1 MATRYQ
7 PSFLKILQDPSAA
20 SYIAIPPDF
29 VRDHMENKIPE
40 SSIIRSV
47 TGEHS
52 WSVKIKNIDGIHC
65 FADGWN
71 NVVADSQLG
80 LWDFLVFSLV
90 DESTFT
96 LTSFG
101 PNGCEKKFPSEIP
114 EKNGKEEE
122 EEEEDNNNNNGAG
135 DHGVGRDGDKED
147 DEDDCGE
154 IGGDDDDGVGDPFF
168 KMIISQGHKCCMR
181 VPSEFV
187 RLAGIEAGRRSI
199 TMRNPAGKEWQMSF
213 RSESKVCTRYYLS
226 SVWSDFWR
234 LNNLSEGDE
243 CVFKFIKN
251 EDKLLLETITKK
263 HPAGKV
269 QAAEVPPT
277 VVLKRPVGR
286 PPRVEV
292 EKEVRAKK
300 PAGKVQAAEVRKPVG
315 RPPRAE
321 VVREEVGKR
330 SVGRPRLVG

>member
-1 MATRYQ
+1 MATRHQ

-20 SYIAIPPDF
+20 SHIALPPDF

-52 WSVKIKNIDGIHC
+52 WNVKIKNIDGIHC

-80 LWDFLVFSLV
+80 LWDFLRRR
-90 DESTFT
+90 E
-96 LTSFG
+96 
-101 PNGCEKKFPSEIP
+101 EE
-114 EKNGKEEE
+114 EEEE
-122 EEEEDNNNNNGAG
+122 EEEEDNNGAG
-135 DHGVGRDGDKED
+135 DHGVGSDGDEED
-147 DEDDCGE
+147 DEDGCGE
-154 IGGDDDDGVGDPFF
+154 IRGDDDGVGDPFV

-187 RLAGIEAGRRSI
+187 RLAGIDVGRSI

-243 CVFKFIKN
+243 CVFKFLKN
-251 EDKLLLETITKK
+251 EDKLLIETITKK

-269 QAAEVPPT
+269 QAAEVVAKKKVQARKVPAT
-277 VVLKRPVGR
+277 VVLTRPVGR

-292 EKEVRAKK
+292 EKKKVRAKK
-300 PAGKVQAAEVRKPVG
+300 PAGKVQADEVREPVG
-315 RPPRAE
+315 RTPRAE
-321 VVREEVGKR
+321 VVWKEVGKR
-330 SVGRPRLVG
+330 SVGRPRKRKRKSTAGL